1 MSNQGILYLQTTTQ
15 VVTRA
20 DCVDYA
26 SILHWQEVL
35 TRPFSIDNISNM
47 TEAIDI
53 KFRTHNP
60 KYIWCR
66 NLWKSCTVTVVYN
79 CTCYGVW
86 FYCFAR
92 ELGVK
97 NKQMT
102 KICILIFF
110 DNFMTEKNTFGSQF
124 VNTVRV
130 DSAERARAI
139 AILQTAYSR
148 KHECTS

>member
-1 MSNQGILYLQTTTQ
+1 MWFFIFWYINHIYI
-15 VVTRA
+15 
-20 DCVDYA
+20 Y
-26 SILHWQEVL
+26 WEEVL
-35 TRPFSIDNISNM
+35 TRPFSIDNNSNM

-92 ELGVK
+92 ELGGK
-97 NKQMT
+97 YKQMT

-110 DNFMTEKNTFGSQF
+110 DNFMTEKTLLGLNSSILR
-124 VNTVRV
+124 VWTVP
-130 DSAERARAI
+130 SALAQLLYYRPLIPANMNAHLKFI
-139 AILQTAYSR
+139 ITIVLIFHHS
-148 KHECTS
+148 